1 VLDHLHDR
9 KKFNIS
15 FDKLDRLMQNIGR
28 SQFTFDVFKVAY
40 DSDPRLQELVADF
53 DQDQIT
59 LKNSET
65 DDLPQGRDNTDSVEK
80 MAKRAVDL

>member
-1 VLDHLHDR
+1 
-9 KKFNIS
+9 
-15 FDKLDRLMQNIGR
+15 MQNIGR
-28 SQFTFDVFKVAY
+28 SQFTFDVFKAAY

-59 LKNSET
+59 LKSSET

>member
-1 VLDHLHDR
+1 
-9 KKFNIS
+9 
-15 FDKLDRLMQNIGR
+15 MQNIGR
-28 SQFTFDVFKVAY
+28 SQFTFDVFKAAY

-59 LKNSET
+59 LKSSET
-65 DDLPQGRDNTDSVEK
+65 DDLPQGRDSTDSVEK